1 MKVWQ
6 SGSDFKE
13 LLLKDENVLKWLN
26 PTEIESYFNYEKIL
40 TRINRIIERID
51 SGNYEKE

>member
-6 SGSDFKE
+6 SGADFKE

-40 TRINRIIERID
+40 TRINGIFERID